1 MKKIVTVTTSK
12 TLMLTATQAAVV
24 IALKRGNYTTAKRF
38 VESIADLTDDQ
49 SDTLVRNV
57 TSEYAK
63 YYVYDEPSE
72 DKEITQAEYDFI
84 HFLLTL
90 PDRQLVASIKFLRA
104 QYGWSLKEAKDVVDA
119 INNHL
124 TVRGLP

>member
-72 DKEITQAEYDFI
+72 NKEITQAEYDFI
-84 HFLLTL
+84 HFLLTR
-90 PDRQLVASIKFLRA
+90 PDRQQLVASVKFLRA
-104 QYGWSLKEAKDVVDA
+104 QYGWSLKEANDVVDA
-119 INNHL
+119 ITTTSL
-124 TVRGLP
+124 

>member
-24 IALKRGNYTTAKRF
+24 LALKRGNYTTAKRL

-72 DKEITQAEYDFI
+72 NKEITQAEYDFI
-84 HFLLTL
+84 HFLLTR
-90 PDRQLVASIKFLRA
+90 PDRQQLVASVKFLRA
-104 QYGWSLKEAKDVVDA
+104 QYGWSLKEANDVVDA
-119 INNHL
+119 ITTTSL
-124 TVRGLP
+124 